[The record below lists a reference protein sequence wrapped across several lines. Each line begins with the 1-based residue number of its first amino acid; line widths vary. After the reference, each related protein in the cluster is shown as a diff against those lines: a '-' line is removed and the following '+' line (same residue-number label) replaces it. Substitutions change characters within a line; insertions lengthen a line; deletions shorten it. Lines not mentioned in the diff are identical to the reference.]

1 MPEKE
6 NEALEKMVLAKG
18 KEQDFTICTLPMPI
32 SRKCLITDLI
42 EMNDKLK
49 KKVDFAI
56 KLLQSIPTDDGPI
69 ELSYSGG
76 KDSDV
81 ILELAKMAGIPY
93 RAIYK
98 ATTIDPP
105 QTIAH
110 AREMGAEV
118 IHPKKTFFQLVSKS
132 GFPSRFSRECCS
144 VLKEYKICDRAIQGI
159 RRSESKKRA
168 KRYKEPEECRVYSK
182 KEKVKIYLPI
192 LEWTDQ
198 DVEEFIKERNIKC
211 HPLYDR
217 GGQFDVTQRLGC
229 MGCPLASRKKRIQF
243 FKENPKWLKAWI
255 RAGQKWYISEKY
267 QNGKAKHKFKDAFEA
282 MGYQLYCDNIEQL
295 KEKTYGL
302 FGEFDWKEF
311 LQKEF
316 KIDMSDI

>member
-1 MPEKE
+1 MHAVMRKE
-6 NEALEKMVLAKG
+6 L
-18 KEQDFTICTLPMPI
+18 Q
-32 SRKCLITDLI
+32 
-42 EMNDKLK
+42 

-56 KLLQSIPTDDGPI
+56 KLLQSIPQDGDI

-98 ATTIDPP
+98 STTIDPKG
-105 QTIAH
+105 TIAH

-118 IHPKKTFFQLVSKS
+118 VRPKKTFFQLISEN
-132 GFPSRFSRECCS
+132 GFPSRHSRFCCS
-144 VLKEYKICDRAIQGI
+144 ILKEYKICDRAIQGI

-168 KRYKEPEECRVYSK
+168 ERYKEPEECRVYSK

-211 HPLYDR
+211 HPLYYR
-217 GGQFDVTQRLGC
+217 GG
-229 MGCPLASRKKRIQF
+229 AI
-243 FKENPKWLKAWI
+243 
-255 RAGQKWYISEKY
+255 
-267 QNGKAKHKFKDAFEA
+267 
-282 MGYQLYCDNIEQL
+282 
-295 KEKTYGL
+295 
-302 FGEFDWKEF
+302 
-311 LQKEF
+311 
-316 KIDMSDI
+316 

>member
-1 MPEKE
+1 MRKE
-6 NEALEKMVLAKG
+6 L
-18 KEQDFTICTLPMPI
+18 Q
-32 SRKCLITDLI
+32 
-42 EMNDKLK
+42 

-56 KLLQSIPTDDGPI
+56 KLLQSIPQDGDI

-98 ATTIDPP
+98 STSIDPP

-118 IHPKKTFFQLVSKS
+118 IKPKKTFFQLVSEK
-132 GFPSRFSRECCS
+132 GFPSRFARWCCS
-144 VLKEYKICDRAIQGI
+144 ALKEYKVCDRAVQGI
-159 RRSESKKRA
+159 RRSESRKRA
-168 KRYKEPEECRVYSK
+168 ENYKEPEVCRVYSA
-182 KEKVKIYLPI
+182 KEKVKVYLPI

-198 DVEEFIKERNIKC
+198 DVAEFIKERNIKC
-211 HPLYDR
+211 HPLYYR
-217 GGQFDVTQRLGC
+217 GGQFDVTKRLGC
-229 MGCPLASRKKRIQF
+229 VGCPLQSRKKRIQE
-243 FKENPKWLKAWI
+243 FKDNPQMLKAWI
-255 RAGQKWYISEKY
+255 RVGQRYYTSEKY
-267 QNGKAKHKFKDAFEA
+267 QNGKANFKFKDAFEA
-282 MGYQLYCDNIEQL
+282 MGYMLYCDNTEQF
-295 KEKTYGL
+295 KEKTYGM
-302 FGEFDWKEF
+302 FGDFDWKEF

>member
-1 MPEKE
+1 MRPE
-6 NEALEKMVLAKG
+6 LE
-18 KEQDFTICTLPMPI
+18 
-32 SRKCLITDLI
+32 
-42 EMNDKLK
+42 

-105 QTIAH
+105 GTIAH
-110 AREMGAEV
+110 AKEMGAEV

-132 GFPSRFSRECCS
+132 GFPSRFQRFCCS
-144 VLKEYKICDRAIQGI
+144 ALKEYKICDRAIQGI
-159 RRSESKKRA
+159 RRSESRKRA
-168 KRYKEPEECRVYSK
+168 EKYKEPEVCRVYSA
-182 KEKVKIYLPI
+182 KEKVKVYLPI

-198 DVEEFIKERNIKC
+198 DVAEFIKERNIKC
-211 HPLYDR
+211 HPLYYSR
-217 GGQFDVTQRLGC
+217 EGQFDVTKRLGC
-229 MGCPLASRKKRIQF
+229 MGCPLASRNKRIQF

-255 RAGQKWYISEKY
+255 RAGQKRYTSEAY

-282 MGYQLYCDNIEQL
+282 MGYLLYCENVDDF
-295 KEKTYGL
+295 KEKTHTL
-302 FGEFDWKEF
+302 FGEFDWKDF

-316 KIDMSDI
+316 NIDMGDI

>member
-1 MPEKE
+1 MRPE
-6 NEALEKMVLAKG
+6 LEK
-18 KEQDFTICTLPMPI
+18 
-32 SRKCLITDLI
+32 
-42 EMNDKLK
+42 
-49 KKVDFAI
+49 KVERAI
-56 KLLQSIPTDDGPI
+56 RLLQLIPQDGDI

-105 QTIAH
+105 GTIAH
-110 AREMGAEV
+110 AKEMGAEV

-132 GFPSRFSRECCS
+132 GFPSRFQRFCCS

-159 RRSESKKRA
+159 RRSESRKRA
-168 KRYKEPEECRVYSK
+168 EKYKEPEVCRVYSA
-182 KEKVKIYLPI
+182 KEKVKVYLPI

-198 DVEEFIKERNIKC
+198 DVAEFIKERNIKC
-211 HPLYDR
+211 HPLYYS
-217 GGQFDVTQRLGC
+217 GGQFDVTKRLGC
-229 MGCPLASRKKRIQF
+229 MGCPLASRNKRIQF

-255 RAGQKWYISEKY
+255 RAGQKRYTSEAY
-267 QNGKAKHKFKDAFEA
+267 QNGNAKHKFKDAFEV
-282 MGYQLYCDNIEQL
+282 MGYMLFCDNMDEF
-295 KEKTYGL
+295 KEKTYTL

-311 LQKEF
+311 LEKEF
-316 KIDMSDI
+316 NIDMGDI

>member
-1 MPEKE
+1 MRKE
-6 NEALEKMVLAKG
+6 L
-18 KEQDFTICTLPMPI
+18 Q
-32 SRKCLITDLI
+32 
-42 EMNDKLK
+42 

-56 KLLQSIPTDDGPI
+56 KLLQSIPQDGDI

-98 ATTIDPP
+98 NTTIDPKG
-105 QTIAH
+105 TIAH
-110 AREMGAEV
+110 AKEMGAEV
-118 IHPKKTFFQLVSKS
+118 IRPKKTFFQLVSEN
-132 GFPSRFSRECCS
+132 GFPSRFARFCCS
-144 VLKEYKICDRAIQGI
+144 ALKEYKICDRAIQGI

-168 KRYKEPEECRVYSK
+168 ERYKEPEMCRVYSA
-182 KEKVKIYLPI
+182 KEKAKIYLPI

-211 HPLYDR
+211 HPLYYR
-217 GGQFDVTQRLGC
+217 GEQFDVTQRLGC

-243 FKENPKWLKAWI
+243 FKDNPKMLKAWI
-255 RAGQKWYISEKY
+255 RAGQKRFKSEAY
-267 QNGKAKHKFKDAFEA
+267 QNGNSKYHFKDAFEV
-282 MGYQLYCDNIEQL
+282 MGYQLYCENMDDF
-295 KEKTYGL
+295 KEKTYTL

-311 LQKEF
+311 LQNEF

>member
-1 MPEKE
+1 MRKE
-6 NEALEKMVLAKG
+6 L
-18 KEQDFTICTLPMPI
+18 Q
-32 SRKCLITDLI
+32 
-42 EMNDKLK
+42 

-56 KLLQSIPTDDGPI
+56 KLLQSIPQDGDI

-144 VLKEYKICDRAIQGI
+144 VLKEYKVCDRAIQGI

-211 HPLYDR
+211 HPLYYR
-217 GGQFDVTQRLGC
+217 GGQFDVTKRLGC

>member
-1 MPEKE
+1 MKPE
-6 NEALEKMVLAKG
+6 LEKKVERA
-18 KEQDFTICTLPMPI
+18 I
-32 SRKCLITDLI
+32 RLIKMT
-42 EMNDKLK
+42 
-49 KKVDFAI
+49 VG
-56 KLLQSIPTDDGPI
+56 DGQV
-69 ELSYSGG
+69 EVSYSSG
-76 KDSDV
+76 KDSEV
-81 ILELAKMAGIPY
+81 ILELTKMAGVDY

-98 ATTIDPP
+98 NTTIDPP

-132 GFPSRFSRECCS
+132 GFPSRFQRFCCS
-144 VLKEYKICDRAIQGI
+144 ALKEYKIYDRAIQGI
-159 RRSESKKRA
+159 RRSESRKRA
-168 KRYKEPEECRVYSK
+168 ENYKEPEICRVYSA
-182 KEKVKIYLPI
+182 KEKVKVYLPI
-192 LEWTDQ
+192 LEWTNQ

-211 HPLYDR
+211 HPLYYR

-229 MGCPLASRKKRIQF
+229 MGCPLASRKKRIQEF
-243 FKENPKWLKAWI
+243 MENPKLLKAWI
-255 RAGQKWYISEKY
+255 RAGQKRYTSEAY
-267 QNGKAKHKFKDAFEA
+267 QNGKAKYKFKDAFEA

>member
-1 MPEKE
+1 MRPE
-6 NEALEKMVLAKG
+6 LEK
-18 KEQDFTICTLPMPI
+18 
-32 SRKCLITDLI
+32 
-42 EMNDKLK
+42 
-49 KKVDFAI
+49 KVERAI
-56 KLLQSIPTDDGPI
+56 RLLQLIPQDGDI
-69 ELSYSGG
+69 EVSYSGG

-118 IHPKKTFFQLVSKS
+118 IHPKKTFFQLISET
-132 GFPSRFSRECCS
+132 GFPSRFQRFCCS

-159 RRSESKKRA
+159 RRSESRKRA
-168 KRYKEPEECRVYSK
+168 ENYKEPEICRVYSA
-182 KEKVKIYLPI
+182 KEKVKVYLPI
-192 LEWTDQ
+192 LEWTNQ

-211 HPLYDR
+211 HPLYYR
-217 GGQFDVTQRLGC
+217 RGQFDVTQRLGC
-229 MGCPLASRKKRIQF
+229 MGCPLASRKKRIQEF
-243 FKENPKWLKAWI
+243 MENPKLLKAWI
-255 RAGQKWYISEKY
+255 RAGQKRYTSEAY
-267 QNGKAKHKFKDAFEA
+267 QNGKANFKFKDAFEA
-282 MGYQLYCDNIEQL
+282 MGYLLYCENIEDFE
-295 KEKTYGL
+295 EKTHTM

-316 KIDMSDI
+316 RIDMSDI